1 MDDKT
6 LYQVGAKLVECG
18 VNVEDGN
25 AVRECFSNCVIP
37 TFYKMISKA
46 DLRRAVYSGLPVTLD
61 GKRAKIIGFENDFAT
76 VRTDTDSPWFAS
88 FEWSWDSVARIVASG
103 GHFES

>member
-1 MDDKT
+1 MDEKT
-6 LYQVGAKLVECG
+6 LYQIGAKLVADG
-18 VNVEDGN
+18 VNVEDN
-25 AVRECFSNCVIP
+25 DAVRECLSNCAVP
-37 TFYKMISKA
+37 TMYYRLSKS